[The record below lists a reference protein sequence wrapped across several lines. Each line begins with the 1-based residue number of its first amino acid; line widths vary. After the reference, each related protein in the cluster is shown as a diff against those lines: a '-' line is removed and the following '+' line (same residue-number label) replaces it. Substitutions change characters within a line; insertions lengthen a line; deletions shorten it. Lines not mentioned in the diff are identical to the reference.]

1 MIGRAA
7 RLLVT
12 AAMAE
17 QEHKSLDDFFA
28 KRDKKK
34 KKDKGRG
41 AKAQPV
47 RAAAAA
53 PPQPQPPPPPPPT
66 PPVAEPEALPA
77 QPAPASAPQHDQL
90 QAQAEAPAPD
100 ADQGQAQAQ
109 GAEQGPQLNPPPPAD
124 VTTAP
129 APAPATA
136 PGGVRKPR
144 KDRERMAKGENQDP
158 MQERPRED
166 EEWKE
171 FEQKEVDYSGLRL
184 HALQISDEREEEDEK
199 KEDQDDDG
207 ENVSYR
213 EGDRTVGP
221 WNKITV
227 QAPVA
232 VVEEVP
238 EVKPTGVYRPPGAR
252 LNNARRTQSQ
262 GPPEIFNDVQFPSL
276 QASAKHVETRKDK
289 EMEKT
294 FEMVK
299 YKNRAREDG
308 AKSQSVQL
316 ELGNQFAVLEEQ

>member
-1 MIGRAA
+1 
-7 RLLVT
+7 
-12 AAMAE
+12 MAE

-41 AKAQPV
+41 AKAPPV
-47 RAAAAA
+47 KAAAAAA
-53 PPQPQPPPPPPPT
+53 PPQPPPPPPPPPT

-77 QPAPASAPQHDQL
+77 QPAPASAPQHDQ
-90 QAQAEAPAPD
+90 APAP
-100 ADQGQAQAQ
+100 
-109 GAEQGPQLNPPPPAD
+109 
-124 VTTAP
+124 
-129 APAPATA
+129 A

-199 KEDQDDDG
+199 KEDQDEDG

-213 EGDRTVGP
+213 EGDRTIGP
-221 WNKITV
+221 WNKTPV

-238 EVKPTGVYRPPGAR
+238 EVKPSGVYRPPGAR

-262 GPPEIFNDVQFPSL
+262 GPPEIFNDLQFPSL

>member
-1 MIGRAA
+1 
-7 RLLVT
+7 
-12 AAMAE
+12 MAE

-41 AKAQPV
+41 AKAPPV
-47 RAAAAA
+47 KAAAAAA
-53 PPQPQPPPPPPPT
+53 PPQPPPPPPPPPT

-100 ADQGQAQAQ
+100 AEQGQAQAQAQ

-129 APAPATA
+129 APAPA

-199 KEDQDDDG
+199 KEDQDEDG

-213 EGDRTVGP
+213 EGDRTIGP
-221 WNKITV
+221 WNKTPV

-238 EVKPTGVYRPPGAR
+238 EVKPSGVYRPPGAR

-262 GPPEIFNDVQFPSL
+262 GPPEIFNDLQFPSL
-276 QASAKHVETRKDK
+276 QASAKHVETRKSGWPTVDD
-289 EMEKT
+289 
-294 FEMVK
+294 
-299 YKNRAREDG
+299 EDG
-308 AKSQSVQL
+308 SREHYAAPEVEYQ
-316 ELGNQFAVLEEQ
+316 